1 MKKTMKKLLPLLLAV
16 VMCLAFAGAALAEVG
31 ANTIKVDGLSAG
43 DTVKYVQVIKWDQEN
58 GWVRATGFED
68 LSDDVFNAVVG
79 STTNPGAINDSS
91 AAAIA
96 KLAASMTDGGS
107 VATGATSWSKNSLD
121 PGLYMVQPVATTA
134 DVIYNP
140 LFLAVQ
146 ADGTGSE
153 LNLPLSYDNSG
164 TAKKSDV
171 TVDKKTKSQGDTNWA
186 EATTEDVGDI
196 IDYQV
201 TTTVP
206 TYLESWTNPVFTVSD
221 TLTDG
226 LTFKVG
232 DNDAYTSITVKAG
245 DTTLAED
252 TDYKVTKKDAQEWVI
267 EFQDSYLKGRISATT
282 VTITYQA
289 KITDDAKNVNPET
302 NTVTIDYSRNPNDA
316 SDHGTKED
324 KTTHYTFDID
334 AGLQGDENYTTSEI
348 IKVGVDSKGNPI
360 TEEKT
365 YSNKTKHHPLAG
377 AEFKIYTDSN
387 CTQAYTNNTIT
398 ADTVFTTTDMGLV
411 NIKGL
416 DEGTYYLKET
426 KAAPGYMLL
435 TDKLKFTITA
445 TYKDVAATETCNA
458 YKELDTYTVVVSKIS
473 ADGTETQGGTSTYT
487 LDNGTIKK
495 TDDGV
500 AGDVSTEVVNTKGQS
515 LPSTGGIGTTIFYI
529 AGSALVLVA
538 GAALFARRVA
548 RKQS

>member
-43 DTVKYVQVIKWDQEN
+43 DTVKYVQVIKWDQEK

-96 KLAASMTDGGS
+96 KLAASMADGGS
-107 VATGATSWSKNSLD
+107 VATGTTSWSKNNLD

-153 LNLPLSYDNSG
+153 LNLPLSYDNNG

-171 TVDKKTKSQGDTNWA
+171 TVDKKTKSQGDTDWA
-186 EATTEDVGDI
+186 DATTEDVGDI

-206 TYLESWTNPVFTVSD
+206 AYLDSWTKPVFTVSD

-232 DNDAYTSITVKAG
+232 DNDAYTSITVEAE
-245 DTTLAED
+245 DTTLAEG
-252 TDYKVTKKDAQEWVI
+252 TDYKVTKTDAQEWAI
-267 EFQDSYLKGRISATT
+267 EFQESYLKGRNSATT

-289 KITDDAKNVNPET
+289 KITADAKNVNPET

-334 AGLQGDENYTTSEI
+334 AGLQGDEEYITSEI
-348 IKVGVDSKGNPI
+348 IKVGVDSEGNPI
-360 TEEKT
+360 PEEKT

-377 AEFKIYTDSN
+377 AEFKIYKDAA

-398 ADTVFTTTDMGLV
+398 ENTVFTTTDMGLV

-416 DEGTYYLKET
+416 DEGTYFLKET

-473 ADGTETQGGTSTYT
+473 ADDIETPGGTSTYT

-495 TDDGV
+495 TDEV